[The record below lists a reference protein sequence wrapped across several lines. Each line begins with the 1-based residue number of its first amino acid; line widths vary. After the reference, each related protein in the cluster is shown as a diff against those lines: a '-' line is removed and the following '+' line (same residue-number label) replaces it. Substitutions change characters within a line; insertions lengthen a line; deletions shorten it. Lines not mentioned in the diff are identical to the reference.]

1 MKKIILLFVIGL
13 YITPSNLKAQNEGT
27 VAALGGLL
35 AIGSGIASVEQLKEK
50 LEHKAVEEI
59 LSNHNM
65 SYFKIKTSTLDGV
78 SGKDVSSVS
87 VVTYEVYNYDLNK
100 RYILFSFL
108 SSGWSNSNGMDFS
121 KVKWKLFD
129 ATEWNNLIK
138 SYIKT
143 ASKKDLPIEDI
154 NKCKV
159 TWKGVLLDNKYVVN
173 FKKIDGDTY
182 LTSDYSDEFKI
193 VFNEGRLGIYLK
205 NMEGNDA
212 EYSKLRGSLVQIR
225 KKAIIRAHSYINFQ

>member
-1 MKKIILLFVIGL
+1 MKKIILVFVIGL

-100 RYILFSFL
+100 RYILFCFL

-121 KVKWKLFD
+121 KVKWKFFD

-154 NKCKV
+154 SKCKV

-212 EYSKLRGSLVQIR
+212 EYSKLRGSLVQLR
-225 KKAIIRAHSYINFQ
+225 KKAHLS